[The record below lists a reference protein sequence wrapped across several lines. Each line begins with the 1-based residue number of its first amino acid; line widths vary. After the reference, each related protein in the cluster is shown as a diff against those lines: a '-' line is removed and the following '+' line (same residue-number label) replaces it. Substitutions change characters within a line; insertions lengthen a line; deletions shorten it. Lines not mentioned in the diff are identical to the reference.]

1 MAASNLRTA
10 DESSNE
16 YYNSMISMKEL
27 ILATYVEI
35 NVEVEKDL
43 RHGITSLTLTPT
55 CRLFS

>member
-1 MAASNLRTA
+1 
-10 DESSNE
+10 
-16 YYNSMISMKEL
+16 MISMKEL

-35 NVEVEKDL
+35 NVEVEPDL